1 MLHNFMHRWEER
13 LSRVDTNRVTLPF
26 EWGLDFLNHGSYS
39 GDHPYS
45 ELLRFN
51 KDSIKDS
58 DRFFD
63 PGPPTE
69 FVLLKEDR
77 VIFSSAIKTPY
88 HVNNTASCRLF
99 EPAKPNGSGII
110 VVPQWNATEFSH
122 VGLCKM
128 LSRFGFTVL
137 RLTLPYH
144 EERNPQGPRADFF
157 VSPNVGRT
165 IQAMQQAVQD
175 VRRSADYLLNQ
186 GIRKLGVMGSSIGS
200 CIGFLAYLHDE
211 HFEVGVFNHV
221 SSFFG
226 KVVWNGISTRH
237 VRKGFEEKLSEP
249 ELHEAWAILSP
260 NTHVGRKR
268 LQNPGKRLFISA
280 RYDLTFP
287 QDLARLLFAEH
298 DKFNVPYETAY
309 LPCGHYTS
317 AIAPFKYLDG
327 YHITQHFR
335 KYLR

>member
-1 MLHNFMHRWEER
+1 MFPNFMYRWEER
-13 LSRVDTNRVTLPF
+13 LSRVDTNRTTLPF
-26 EWGLDFLNHGSYS
+26 EWGLDFLNHGSYIS
-39 GDHPYS
+39 DNPYS

-51 KDSIKDS
+51 KDSIEDS
-58 DRFFD
+58 DHFFD
-63 PGPPTE
+63 PGAPSE
-69 FVLLKEDR
+69 FVLLKDR
-77 VIFSSAIKTPY
+77 VIFSSSIKTPY

-99 EPAKPNGSGII
+99 EPTKPNGNGII
-110 VVPQWNATEFSH
+110 VVPQWNALEQGH

-144 EERNPQGPRADFF
+144 EERNPEGPRADFL

-175 VRRSADYLLNQ
+175 VRRSADYLANQ
-186 GIRKLGVMGSSIGS
+186 GIKRLGIMGSSIGS

-211 HFEVGVFNHV
+211 RFEVGVFNHV

-237 VRKGFEEKLSEP
+237 VRKGFEEKLSESQ
-249 ELHEAWAILSP
+249 LHEAWAVLSP
-260 NTHVGRKR
+260 NAHVGRKR

-280 RYDLTFP
+280 LYDLTFP
-287 QDLARLLFAEH
+287 HDLARLLFAEH
-298 DKFNVPYETAY
+298 DKFHVPYETAY

-335 KYLR
+335 KHLR